1 MPSSSTDAV
10 TAPIDLDAL
19 RALARR
25 VDAFMEAYLGDRSL
39 PRSLREAIVYSL
51 LAGGKRLRPVLVLRS
66 SEAVGGDAEAALPA
80 AAAVE
85 MIHTFSL
92 IHDDLPA
99 MDDDALRRG
108 RPTLHVQTNEAMA
121 ILAGDALC
129 SLAFEVLVTR
139 IEDATRSAA
148 LTRELTVG
156 CNDMIAGQVY
166 DTLPEADDAASPRD
180 RLEQIH
186 RNKTGALLRAS
197 CRMGAICGGADQTQL
212 AAISAYGEAIGLMFQ
227 VVDDLLD
234 VTQSSEQLGKTAGK
248 DVAQG
253 KLTYPSLLGLEETK
267 KVVDRL
273 RGQAHAALEPLGP
286 AADPLRQLCEYMA
299 VRTK

>member
-1 MPSSSTDAV
+1 MASPTTDV
-10 TAPIDLDAL
+10 APIDLQAL
-19 RALARR
+19 RELAER
-25 VDAFMEAYLGDRSL
+25 VNAFMEAYARDRTL
-39 PRSLREAIVYSL
+39 PRSLREAIMYSL
-51 LAGGKRLRPVLVLRS
+51 MAGGKRLRPVLVVRAC
-66 SEAVGGDAEAALPA
+66 EAVEGAEAQAMPA

-99 MDDDALRRG
+99 MDDDAMRRG

-139 IEDATRSAA
+139 IDDPARAAA
-148 LTRELTVG
+148 LVRELTVG

-166 DTLPEADDAASPRD
+166 DTLPEDDDAPTD
-180 RLEQIH
+180 LQRLEQTH

-197 CRMGAICGGADQTQL
+197 CRMGAICGGADPRQL
-212 AAISAYGEAIGLMFQ
+212 EAVSAYGEAIGLMFQ

-248 DVAQG
+248 DAAQG
-253 KLTYPSLLGLEETK
+253 KLTYPSLLGIEETK
-267 KVVDRL
+267 KVVERL
-273 RGQAHAALEPLGP
+273 RGQALGALQPLGP
-286 AADPLRQLCEYMA
+286 AADPLRQLCQYMA

>member
-1 MPSSSTDAV
+1 MASPSTDV
-10 TAPIDLDAL
+10 APIDLEAL
-19 RALARR
+19 RALAER
-25 VDAFMEAYLGDRSL
+25 VNAFMEAYVRDRQL
-39 PRSLREAIVYSL
+39 PRSLREAIMYSL
-51 LAGGKRLRPVLVLRS
+51 LAGGKRLRPVLVMRS
-66 SEAVGGDAEAALPA
+66 CQAVDGDDEAAMPA

-99 MDDDALRRG
+99 MDDDAMRRG
-108 RPTLHVQTNEAMA
+108 RPTLHVQANEAMA
-121 ILAGDALC
+121 ILAGDALS

-139 IEDATRSAA
+139 IDPPGRAAA
-148 LTRELTVG
+148 LVRELTVG

-166 DTLPEADDAASPRD
+166 DTLPEDDDAASPLK
-180 RLEQIH
+180 RLEQTH

-197 CRMGAICGGADQTQL
+197 CRMGAICGGADEDKL
-212 AAISAYGEAIGLMFQ
+212 AAVSAYGEAIGLMFQ

-273 RGQAHAALEPLGP
+273 RGQALDALAPLGP
-286 AADPLRQLCEYMA
+286 AADPLRQLCQYMA

>member
-1 MPSSSTDAV
+1 MASPSTDV
-10 TAPIDLDAL
+10 APIDLEAL
-19 RALARR
+19 RALAER
-25 VDAFMEAYLGDRSL
+25 VNAFMEAYVRDRQL
-39 PRSLREAIVYSL
+39 PRSLREAIMYSL

-66 SEAVGGDAEAALPA
+66 CQAVDGDDEAAMPA

-99 MDDDALRRG
+99 MDDDAMRRG

-121 ILAGDALC
+121 ILAGDALS

-139 IEDATRSAA
+139 IDPPGRAAA
-148 LTRELTVG
+148 LVRELTVG

-166 DTLPEADDAASPRD
+166 DTLPEDDDAASPLK
-180 RLEQIH
+180 RLEQTH

-197 CRMGAICGGADQTQL
+197 CRMGAICGGADEDKL
-212 AAISAYGEAIGLMFQ
+212 AAVSAYGEAIGLMFQ

-273 RGQAHAALEPLGP
+273 RGQALDALAPLGP
-286 AADPLRQLCEYMA
+286 AADPLRQLCQYMA